1 MNLMKDT
8 IKEAIDIFSQ
18 ETAVS
23 QPRVNLSQD
32 VTRESLAEFIDKYIL
47 DKLQSDFCSFYPLS
61 GSVDEDCCG
70 NDCGCH

>member
-23 QPRVNLSQD
+23 Q
-32 VTRESLAEFIDKYIL
+32 ESLAEFIDKYIL

>member
-47 DKLQSDFCSFYPLS
+47 DKLQSDFYPLS